1 MAEQQAKFRILKKGY
16 DRFAV
21 DNEIDR
27 LTFDLSQKEQQLT
40 SYMKEA
46 QAASEQLLLI
56 KERYHSLMTELNVRG
71 KAADDIARL
80 ALREANAVIAS
91 AQNNADTILK
101 EALST
106 AKMVLV
112 EIARLSNEAK
122 DVKADMKEKLEVL
135 TQSLEAFKIPSVPAL
150 KMMDIYNNKQDAPQF
165 LDQEESSDTGET
177 ERDEN

>member
-1 MAEQQAKFRILKKGY
+1 MDEKQAKFRILKKGY

-27 LTFDLSQKEQQLT
+27 LTFDLQQKEQQLA

-46 QAASEQLLLI
+46 QAASDQLLLI
-56 KERYHSLMTELNVRG
+56 KERYHSLMSEINVRE

-112 EIARLSNEAK
+112 EIARISGEAK
-122 DVKADMKEKLEVL
+122 EVKADMKEKLEAL
-135 TQSLEAFKIPSVPAL
+135 TLSLEAFKIPSVPAL
-150 KMMDIYNNKQDAPQF
+150 KMMDIVNSKQDAPQF
-165 LDQEESSDTGET
+165 LDPQESSDKAET
-177 ERDEN
+177 EREEN

>member
-1 MAEQQAKFRILKKGY
+1 MDEKQAKFRILKKGY

-21 DNEIDR
+21 DDTIDR
-27 LTFDLSQKEQQLT
+27 LTFDLSQKEAQLQ

-46 QAASEQLLLI
+46 QAAHDQLTLI
-56 KERYHSLMTELNVRG
+56 KERYHSLMSELNVRE

-80 ALREANAVIAS
+80 ALKEANAVIAS

-112 EIARLSNEAK
+112 EIARLSSEAK
-122 DVKADMKEKLEVL
+122 DIKADMKEKLEVL

-150 KMMDIYNNKQDAPQF
+150 KMMEQYNDKQDAPQF
-165 LDQEESSDTGET
+165 FDRQESSNPGEI
-177 ERDEN
+177 E